1 MIINHIF
8 RLNFAIRPSRLIAAF
23 VLVLATLAAGCDS
36 VTRAYDNAFGSG
48 PAVKPS
54 PLPPIT
60 PTASLRI
67 VWQAGVGSSEKQVF
81 YPAVAGGVAYA
92 TGAAGNVTG
101 FDTESGKSKIQLAAG
116 QPISGG
122 VGFGAGLLMLG
133 TTKGEVLAFDTSGKQ
148 LWKAQLPGEV
158 LAPPEAQ
165 DGIVIARAGDSRIYA
180 LDAATGKQRWQYQ
193 RTTPALTVRTNAGAL
208 VNRGAVFA
216 GFPGGRLVAL
226 QLANG
231 NIGWDAVVALPRG
244 TTELERVAD
253 ITSVPVIDGNQVCA
267 AAYQGRVACVDPSRG
282 TLLWARDISSSAGI
296 AIDAR
301 NLYVTDDKGA
311 VVALEKSAGASLW
324 KQDKLLNR
332 RVSGPLALGRYVVVG
347 DIEGY
352 VHLIS
357 TLDGAF
363 AARIPTDGSAI
374 SAAPVAIGSG
384 TFLVQTRNGGIFAIT
399 IQ

>member
-1 MIINHIF
+1 M
-8 RLNFAIRPSRLIAAF
+8 S
-23 VLVLATLAAGCDS
+23 
-36 VTRAYDNAFGSG
+36 
-48 PAVKPS
+48 
-54 PLPPIT
+54 
-60 PTASLRI
+60 
-67 VWQAGVGSSEKQVF
+67 
-81 YPAVAGGVAYA
+81 GGVAYA

-101 FDTESGKSKIQLAAG
+101 FDTENGKTTVQLAAG
-116 QPISGG
+116 QPVSGG
-122 VGFGAGLLMLG
+122 VGFGAGLLLLG
-133 TTKGEVLAFDTSGKQ
+133 TTKGEVLAFDTSGKH

-165 DGIVIARAGDSRIYA
+165 NGIVIARAGDSRVYA
-180 LDAATGKQRWQYQ
+180 LDAATGKQRRHYQ

-208 VNRGAVFA
+208 LDRGAVFA

-226 QLANG
+226 QLSNG
-231 NIGWDAVVALPRG
+231 AVGWDAVVALPRG

-253 ITSVPVIDGNQVCA
+253 ITSLPVIDGNQVCA
-267 AAYQGRVACVDPSRG
+267 AAYQGRVACLEPARG

-296 AIDAR
+296 AVDAR

-332 RVSGPLALGRYVVVG
+332 RVSGPLSLGRYIVVG

-357 TLDGAF
+357 RDDGAF

-374 SAAPVAIGSG
+374 SAPPVAIGSG

-399 IQ
+399 VQ

>member
-8 RLNFAIRPSRLIAAF
+8 MKKYAIRPQRLIAAF
-23 VLVLATLAAGCDS
+23 ALGLAMLSAGCDS

-54 PLPPIT
+54 PLTPIT
-60 PTASLRI
+60 PTASMRI
-67 VWQAGVGSSEKQVF
+67 VWQASVGSSEKQVF
-81 YPAVAGGVAYA
+81 YPAVSGGVAYA

-101 FDTESGKSKIQLAAG
+101 FDTQSGKSTVQLAAG
-116 QPISGG
+116 QPVSGG
-122 VGFGAGLLMLG
+122 VGFGAGLLLLG
-133 TTKGEVLAFDTSGKQ
+133 TTKGEVLAFDASGKQ

-165 DGIVIARAGDSRIYA
+165 NGIVIARAGDSRIYA
-180 LDAATGKQRWQYQ
+180 LDAATGKQRWHYQ

-208 VNRGAVFA
+208 LDRGAVFA

-226 QLANG
+226 QLSNG
-231 NIGWDAVVALPRG
+231 SIGWDAVVALPRG

-253 ITSVPVIDGNQVCA
+253 ITSLPVIDGNQVCA
-267 AAYQGRVACVDPSRG
+267 AAYQGRVACLDPARG
-282 TLLWARDISSSAGI
+282 TVLWARDISSSAGI
-296 AIDAR
+296 AVDAR

-332 RVSGPLALGRYVVVG
+332 RVSGPLSLGRYVVVG

-357 TLDGAF
+357 STDGAF

-384 TFLVQTRNGGIFAIT
+384 SFLVQTRNGGIFAIT
-399 IQ
+399 VQ

>member
-1 MIINHIF
+1 MKKY
-8 RLNFAIRPSRLIAAF
+8 AIRPQRLIAAF
-23 VLVLATLAAGCDS
+23 ALGLAMLSAGCDS

-54 PLPPIT
+54 PLTPIT
-60 PTASLRI
+60 PTASMRI
-67 VWQAGVGSSEKQVF
+67 VWQASVGSSEKQVF
-81 YPAVAGGVAYA
+81 YPAVSGGVAYA

-101 FDTESGKSKIQLAAG
+101 FDTQSGKSTVQLAAG
-116 QPISGG
+116 QPVSGG
-122 VGFGAGLLMLG
+122 VGFGAGLLLLG
-133 TTKGEVLAFDTSGKQ
+133 TTKGEVLAFDASGKQ

-165 DGIVIARAGDSRIYA
+165 NGIVIARAGDSRIYA
-180 LDAATGKQRWQYQ
+180 LDAATGKQRWHYQ

-208 VNRGAVFA
+208 LDRGAVFA

-226 QLANG
+226 QLSNG
-231 NIGWDAVVALPRG
+231 SIGWDAVVALPRG

-253 ITSVPVIDGNQVCA
+253 ITSLPVIDGNQVCA
-267 AAYQGRVACVDPSRG
+267 AAYQGRVACLDPARG
-282 TLLWARDISSSAGI
+282 TVLWARDISSSAGI
-296 AIDAR
+296 AVDAR

-332 RVSGPLALGRYVVVG
+332 RVSGPLSLGRYVVVG

-357 TLDGAF
+357 STDGAF

-384 TFLVQTRNGGIFAIT
+384 SFLVQTRNGGIFAIT
-399 IQ
+399 VQ

>member
-1 MIINHIF
+1 MKKY
-8 RLNFAIRPSRLIAAF
+8 AIRPQRLVAAF
-23 VLVLATLAAGCDS
+23 ALGLAMLSAGCDS

-54 PLPPIT
+54 PLTPIT
-60 PTASLRI
+60 PTASMRI
-67 VWQAGVGSSEKQVF
+67 VWQASVGSSEKQVF
-81 YPAVAGGVAYA
+81 YPAVSGGVAYA

-101 FDTESGKSKIQLAAG
+101 FDTQSGKSTVQLAAG
-116 QPISGG
+116 QPVSGG
-122 VGFGAGLLMLG
+122 VGFGAGLLLLG
-133 TTKGEVLAFDTSGKQ
+133 TTKGEVLAFDASGKQ

-165 DGIVIARAGDSRIYA
+165 NGIVIARAGDSRIYA
-180 LDAATGKQRWQYQ
+180 LDAATGKQRWHYQ

-208 VNRGAVFA
+208 LDRGAVFA

-226 QLANG
+226 QLSNG
-231 NIGWDAVVALPRG
+231 SIGWDAVVALPRG

-253 ITSVPVIDGNQVCA
+253 ITSLPVIDGNQVCA
-267 AAYQGRVACVDPSRG
+267 AAYQGRVACLDPARG
-282 TLLWARDISSSAGI
+282 TVLWARDISSSAGI
-296 AIDAR
+296 AVDAR

-332 RVSGPLALGRYVVVG
+332 RVSGPLSLGRYVVVG

-357 TLDGAF
+357 STDGAF

-384 TFLVQTRNGGIFAIT
+384 SFLVQTRNGGIFAIT
-399 IQ
+399 VQ